1 MKKGTR
7 TAEQVLFLLQ
17 REAASWRL
25 PRPLRTIW
33 APFSKRVSMSRLVQM
48 TGPSESANGAHKI
61 SPSCYSSTFNLTTK
75 RRQKGK
81 KENISVYCQ
90 KREKSEQKKNYC
102 GSCRCHCDIV
112 KGNNASR
119 NSRHNCSVGQ
129 QHSKDSLLKSA
140 ISEENNSD
148 NGKKKQMTIHSI
160 IVFVGMVSIRKNKDN
175 DVKQEV
181 TLLIRKRLNEMTY
194 RIQLDVSN
202 TSFSLKLKEMLMH
215 IITLNFNVLDFIFL
229 FDFKDY
235 EI

>member
-75 RRQKGK
+75 RRQNRK
-81 KENISVYCQ
+81 KRKYFSLLPKARK
-90 KREKSEQKKNYC
+90 KRAKKNYC

-112 KGNNASR
+112 KGNNAYR
-119 NSRHNCSVGQ
+119 NSHHNCSVGQ

-148 NGKKKQMTIHSI
+148 NGKKNKCQFTQLLCLWEWFQFERTKIMTLS
-160 IVFVGMVSIRKNKDN
+160 R
-175 DVKQEV
+175 
-181 TLLIRKRLNEMTY
+181 R
-194 RIQLDVSN
+194 
-202 TSFSLKLKEMLMH
+202 
-215 IITLNFNVLDFIFL
+215 
-229 FDFKDY
+229 
-235 EI
+235 